1 MEPSVAILFQIMAY
15 MIRIGAKLTPGTE
28 FTSEQGL
35 FLCLEK
41 GKGIKYSNLCRLF
54 KNK

>member
-1 MEPSVAILFQIMAY
+1 MEPSVAILFQIMAH
-15 MIRIGAKLTPGTE
+15 MIRIGAKTTHATE
-28 FTSEQGL
+28 FPSEQGL

-41 GKGIKYSNLCRLF
+41 GKATKYSGLCRLF